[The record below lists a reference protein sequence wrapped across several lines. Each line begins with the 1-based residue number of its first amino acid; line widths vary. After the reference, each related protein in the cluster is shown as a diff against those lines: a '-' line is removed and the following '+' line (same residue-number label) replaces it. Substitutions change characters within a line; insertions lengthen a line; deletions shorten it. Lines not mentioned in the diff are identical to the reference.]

1 MNTTFYRQVVVKL
14 IYLTSDR
21 LDLSYMPSLF
31 EQVMTS
37 LKIEHWNA
45 EKRILRYV
53 KETLNFGQE
62 LVGNANIKLAVLPE
76 TG

>member
-1 MNTTFYRQVVVKL
+1 
-14 IYLTSDR
+14 
-21 LDLSYMPSLF
+21 MPSLF

-37 LKIEHWNA
+37 LKIEHWKA
-45 EKRILRYV
+45 AKRILRYV

-62 LVGNANIKLAVLPE
+62 LVGNANIKLVVLPE